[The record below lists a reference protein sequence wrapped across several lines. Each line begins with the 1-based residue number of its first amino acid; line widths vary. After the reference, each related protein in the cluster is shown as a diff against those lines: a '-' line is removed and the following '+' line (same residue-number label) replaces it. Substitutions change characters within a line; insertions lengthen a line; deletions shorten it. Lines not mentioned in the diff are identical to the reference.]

1 MGWYMFRFTRT
12 NKDYTFIV
20 VTCGYTETYD
30 LIYHYHCLQNE
41 PDKHLAKHVQVCYI
55 YIEKKKSRDISKI
68 VDFIKKEILLRLHL
82 TGNEMDG
89 GNEWSL

>member
-1 MGWYMFRFTRT
+1 MGWYIFRFTRT

-20 VTCGYTETYD
+20 VTCGYTSTETYD

-55 YIEKKKSRDISKI
+55 YIEKKNQ
-68 VDFIKKEILLRLHL
+68 EIFLK
-82 TGNEMDG
+82 
-89 GNEWSL
+89 